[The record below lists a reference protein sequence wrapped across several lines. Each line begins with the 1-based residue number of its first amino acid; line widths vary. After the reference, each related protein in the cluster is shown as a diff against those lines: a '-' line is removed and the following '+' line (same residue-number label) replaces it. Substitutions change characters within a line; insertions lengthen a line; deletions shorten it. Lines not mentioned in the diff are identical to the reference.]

1 MLPNLRPLSG
11 LHLTTIKEGFYI
23 SQDKDK
29 DKEYRPF
36 VKVPNKIIKY
46 SCLHNHFVLALYLYS
61 AINRKYYNNV
71 VDTNIYHITKTFDS
85 TPDKRYSK
93 ESTFYKTLLQLN
105 DDVLITD
112 EEGNSSLEFSACWD
126 IFSPITIKK
135 KRIDY
140 SDRIQYEFQDTGSV
154 IADNFTIMY
163 YDEYEYLLNY
173 LNQKN
178 EEIMTLK
185 ESTGKGKKKNIV
197 DILNFYMYMK
207 YIITLSNNMKHTAH
221 PTIKT
226 LSEKLKLGKNTI
238 TEYTNLLI
246 DMKMLNCSKGDFYN
260 KISNIYTLSDEWKLL

>member
-1 MLPNLRPLSG
+1 MKTSPFG
-11 LHLTTIKEGFYI
+11 FQFITAKEGTYI
-23 SQDKDK
+23 NINNNNNSFS
-29 DKEYRPF
+29 PF

-46 SCLHNHFVLALYLYS
+46 SCLHNHFILALYLYS
-61 AINRKYYNNV
+61 AINKKYYNNV

-105 DDVLITD
+105 NDVFAID
-112 EEGNSSLEFSACWD
+112 EDGETYLEFSACWD

-140 SDRIQYEFQDTGSV
+140 SDRIQYEFQDISSTV
-154 IADNFTIMY
+154 IDNFTIIY

-178 EEIMTLK
+178 EETLLLK
-185 ESTGKGKKKNIV
+185 EATGKGKKKNIV
-197 DILNFYMYMK
+197 DIINFYMYMK
-207 YIITLSNNMKHTAH
+207 YIITLSNNMKHSAH

-246 DMKMLNCSKGDFYN
+246 DMKMIECSKGDFYN
-260 KISNIYTLSDEWKLL
+260 KVSNIYTLSNEWRLQNV